1 MKDKFLQVLFLILN
15 VAIYAQVGGENVYQF
30 LNLSTSARQIA
41 LGGEVLTLIDDVNQP
56 TWNPSTI
63 NANLDGKL
71 TVNYSN
77 YLAGINIGSLSYSK
91 LISRRFGSIHT
102 NIKYLNYGS
111 MIGSDEFGVL
121 CFCSRNC
128 THY

>member
-1 MKDKFLQVLFLILN
+1 MKDNFLQVLFLLLN
-15 VAIYAQVGGENVYQF
+15 FSIYAQVGGENVYQF

-121 CFCSRNC
+121 FFFSRNC